1 MALPVSIHS
10 LLSGREVEWARIEF
24 KTTWDPAASLKTIC
38 AFANDLDNWGGGYI
52 VLGVEEENG
61 IPVRPLVGVPLDKA
75 DDWQK
80 SIFKK
85 CKLISP
91 DYMPIIGKEEY
102 EGKIFIVIWCPGGYG
117 RPYSSPK
124 TMDRN
129 NKEKICYIRKGSITA
144 EPTDDELKELYSLS
158 NRTPYDDQV
167 NHTAEL
173 SDLNF
178 TLIKSYLKEIGSD
191 LYGMADHMDFTE
203 LCRSMHLIS
212 ELPEYIKPRNVALMF
227 FNSEPDKYF
236 PYAQI
241 DVVQFPEGE
250 GGDQIIEQTFKGPL
264 HEQLRAALRYIRN
277 VIITEKVVKYPD
289 RAEADRF
296 FNYPYAA
303 IEEALA
309 NAVYHKAYDER
320 EPIEVRV
327 NHDMIEIIS
336 HPGPDRSVTLQG
348 LKEYNVYSRRYRNRR
363 IGEFLKDLHLTEG
376 RNTGFKKILK
386 AIRTNGSPLPEF
398 ETDEAHDYFVT
409 RLFVHERFYEE
420 QKVGDLGEKS
430 EVGTEKVGGLGEKS
444 AVGTEKVGDLDEKS
458 RMQKIE
464 ISVVNSLATRRG
476 YSKPTIDSIQLLYYK
491 VDTNQLFSAKYVR
504 EVLECADS
512 TARSIIGKLRDMDVV
527 VPVSGHGK
535 GVYRFR
541 NKSEK

>member
-1 MALPVSIHS
+1 MALPVSLHS

-52 VLGVEEENG
+52 VLGVAEKDG
-61 IPVRPLVGVPLDKA
+61 IPIQPLAGVPIEKVDE
-75 DDWQK
+75 WQK
-80 SIFKK
+80 SIFSK

-91 DYMPIIGKEEY
+91 DYMPIIGKDEY
-102 EGKIFIVIWCPGGYG
+102 DGKTFIIIWCPGGYG

-124 TMDRN
+124 TMD
-129 NKEKICYIRKGSITA
+129 KASHEKICYIRKGSITA
-144 EPTDDELKELYSLS
+144 EPTNEELKELYTLS

-167 NHTAEL
+167 NHKAEL

-178 TLIKSYLKEIGSD
+178 TLIKSYLREIDSD
-191 LYGMADHMDFTE
+191 LYGMADSMDFTE
-203 LCRSMHLIS
+203 LCRNMHLIS
-212 ELPEYIKPRNVALMF
+212 ELPEYVKPRNVALMF
-227 FNSEPDKYF
+227 FNSEPDKFF

-250 GGDQIIEQTFKGPL
+250 GGDKIIEQTFKGPL
-264 HEQLRAALRYIRN
+264 HEQLRAALRYIKN
-277 VIITEKVVKYPD
+277 MIITEKVVKHPD

-327 NHDMIEIIS
+327 NHNMIEIIS
-336 HPGPDRSVTLQG
+336 HPGPDRSVTIQG
-348 LKEYNVYSRRYRNRR
+348 LKEFKVYSRRYRNRR

-376 RNTGFKKILK
+376 RNTGFKKILGALK
-386 AIRTNGSPLPEF
+386 ANGSPLPEF

-409 RLFVHERFYEE
+409 RIFIHENFYEN
-420 QKVGDLGEKS
+420 GGSDGGENGGSTTSKIPIT
-430 EVGTEKVGGLGEKS
+430 EVQGQIVKMMLSNPHITKKEIAENLKLSVDGIRYHIKKMTESGTIRYI
-444 AVGTEKVGDLDEKS
+444 GTS
-458 RMQKIE
+458 R
-464 ISVVNSLATRRG
+464 NG
-476 YSKPTIDSIQLLYYK
+476 HW
-491 VDTNQLFSAKYVR
+491 
-504 EVLECADS
+504 EVL
-512 TARSIIGKLRDMDVV
+512 R
-527 VPVSGHGK
+527 
-535 GVYRFR
+535 
-541 NKSEK
+541 